1 MELQLIS
8 ELVCPYCGG
17 GFQIARNNRSESGRL
32 SYGLL
37 ECRCFSFPVV
47 DGVLLLSLAKGYGGA
62 EEALQPY
69 VPLQVAA
76 ITYLQRD
83 DIPGLQ
89 GWIRRHLPLASD
101 LLENRAGS
109 YREFTARLNA
119 ALEVEIQ
126 AHMAASAQYEV
137 VGANAS
143 AHPLKHWLSAA
154 RAKLRRRRQADDAAQ
169 LTGYYVSRFF
179 APRVHS
185 LALQL
190 GGLRLDGRLLSLCC
204 GHGVFENLLSAYGK
218 ARNCISVDG
227 QFLNLLITRR
237 YANPAGNF
245 ICHDLQYPLPF
256 RDGACDAVFSST
268 CLPEIPAQRS
278 FAREAIRVTA
288 PTGWTVFD
296 SIWNLEI
303 GVQRIN
309 PARHYR
315 FCQNF
320 FSRLQDYLPF
330 FEECAAGREVGV
342 DVPGLPEKY
351 LHSANWAFGGEREP
365 VLAARKDPEI
375 SIMVRDKTQFAGF
388 IQPQRPWLNAQ
399 QLCVSPVFESSRQN
413 GSLQL
418 RRRGVFAQLSPNF
431 APAGFAGFPQAV
443 ELQATQD
450 PQVLLKHYCAGTVAL
465 LPGSFDAS
473 SRKLSELWT

>member
-1 MELQLIS
+1 MDLQLIS

-17 GFQIARNNRSESGRL
+17 DFQVARSNQSENGRL

-47 DGVLLLSLAKGYGGA
+47 DGILLLSLAKGYGGA

-76 ITYLQRD
+76 ISYLQRD
-83 DIPGLQ
+83 DVAGLQ
-89 GWIRRHLPLASD
+89 GWIRRHLPLASE

-109 YREFTARLNA
+109 YLDFTARLNA

-126 AHMAASAQYEV
+126 AYMRASAQYEV
-137 VGANAS
+137 VGAGKP
-143 AHPLKHWLSAA
+143 AHPLKRWLSAV
-154 RAKLRRRRQADDAAQ
+154 RAQLRRRQGTPDAAQ

-190 GGLRLDGRLLSLCC
+190 GSLRLDGRLLSLCC

-218 ARNCISVDG
+218 AQNCISVDG

-237 YANPAGNF
+237 YANPVGNY

-288 PTGWTVFD
+288 PSGWTVFD

-303 GVQRIN
+303 GVQRVN
-309 PARHYR
+309 PTRHYR

-330 FEECAAGREVGV
+330 FEECAAGREIGV

-351 LHSANWAFGGEREP
+351 LQTANWAFGSDKER

-375 SIMVRDKTQFAGF
+375 SVIVRDKTQFAGL
-388 IQPQRPWLNAQ
+388 IPPQRPWLNAG
-399 QLCVSPVFESSRQN
+399 QLSVSPVFESSPQN
-413 GSLQL
+413 GGLQL
-418 RRRGVFAQLSPNF
+418 RRREVFAQLSPNF
-431 APAGFAGFPQAV
+431 APAGFAGFPQAM
-443 ELQATQD
+443 ELPRTQD
-450 PQVLLKHYCAGTVAL
+450 PQVLLQHYCAGTLAL
-465 LPGSFDAS
+465 LPGSFDAG
-473 SRKLSELWT
+473 SRKLSELWI